1 MKTSVDEY
9 DESKQKGKKTPN
21 HCNIKKETVVKEKR
35 NKSKRA
41 KHLYVPRVW
50 FEGKNKMIIRGK
62 ADLQLSNE
70 EIYIKMRD
78 KDNMKRNNME
88 KESTDN
94 EVRSG
99 TQTTLANFVTV
110 KHAKSKPGHSLLTK
124 TSIKDCESV
133 CDSSS
138 DECDKSSNDC
148 ENYTYLQQAA
158 SDNDD

>member
-1 MKTSVDEY
+1 
-9 DESKQKGKKTPN
+9 
-21 HCNIKKETVVKEKR
+21 
-35 NKSKRA
+35 
-41 KHLYVPRVW
+41 
-50 FEGKNKMIIRGK
+50 
-62 ADLQLSNE
+62 
-70 EIYIKMRD
+70 MRD

-88 KESTDN
+88 NESTDT

-110 KHAKSKPGHSLLTK
+110 KHAKSKPGHSLLKK